1 MSGEEIK
8 KLVAI
13 VAQNQTQ
20 ITRLI
25 DLVKRRTLEHTP
37 THQIALDLQIAQQE
51 RETRV
56 VQIAERFQ
64 QEPIEVA
71 PEPSVALPVH
81 MEPVVE
87 QPVYLEPSAEQ
98 PVHSELI
105 AKEPMPVPKH
115 LEPFLVHGEP
125 SPVHNSN
132 ELILEYPK
140 WSRYAVHKEPI
151 VDPKVDDDS
160 LTESELL
167 HFANSDF
174 DDLPESIDSAKLL
187 ANGSEKRSARCNNQ
201 QSEDQIQQV
210 VVSADQTQ
218 QPGSH
223 RRESYGH
230 LTNNSN
236 LVSPPLPDLVNNTTR
251 GGGT

>member
-20 ITRLI
+20 ITSLI
-25 DLVKRRTLEHTP
+25 ELVKKRTLEDTP
-37 THQIALDLQIAQQE
+37 THQIALDLQIAQQA
-51 RETRV
+51 RETCV
-56 VQIAERFQ
+56 VQIAERFL

-81 MEPVVE
+81 MEPVDE
-87 QPVYLEPSAEQ
+87 QPVYLEPSTVHAEARAIE
-98 PVHSELI
+98 H
-105 AKEPMPVPKH
+105 MPVPKH
-115 LEPFLVHGEP
+115 LEPFLVCEEP

-132 ELILEYPK
+132 ELILEYPD
-140 WSRYAVHKEPI
+140 WSRYRVSKEPI
-151 VDPKVDDDS
+151 VDPRIDDDS
-160 LTESELL
+160 ITESELL

-187 ANGSEKRSARCNNQ
+187 AIGSEKRSARCNNQ

-210 VVSADQTQ
+210 VVSADHTQ

-223 RRESYGH
+223 RHESYGH

-236 LVSPPLPDLVNNTTR
+236 LDSPPLPDLVSNTKGAGET
-251 GGGT
+251 